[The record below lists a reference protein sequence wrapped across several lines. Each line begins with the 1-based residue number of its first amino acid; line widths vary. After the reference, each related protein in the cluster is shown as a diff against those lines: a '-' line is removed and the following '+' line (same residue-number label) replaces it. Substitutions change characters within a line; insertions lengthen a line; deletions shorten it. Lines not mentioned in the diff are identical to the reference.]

1 MLPPSAATRP
11 PDSPALVVPP
21 HSIRGTIMRHYTSR
35 PIALLIVALALVA
48 CGGGGEQSAESDAA
62 PEPAPA
68 AAASFDP
75 ATITPAMLAL
85 GDSLFHGLIGA
96 TSCQAC
102 HGPNGDQGTVAP
114 VLTDAEWL
122 HSDGS
127 WEGIYNTVV
136 SGVAAPKKFT
146 SMMPPYG
153 GVPMTEERTRAVT
166 AYVYRLSHK

>member
-1 MLPPSAATRP
+1 MRPFNLTARPLML
-11 PDSPALVVPP
+11 L
-21 HSIRGTIMRHYTSR
+21 
-35 PIALLIVALALVA
+35 IALAA
-48 CGGGGEQSAESDAA
+48 CGGGNEAASDSSAA
-62 PEPAPA
+62 PAAEAPA

-102 HGPNGDQGTVAP
+102 HGADGAQGTVAP
-114 VLTDAEWL
+114 VLTDSEWL

-127 WEGIYNTVV
+127 WEGIYKTVV
-136 SGVAAPKKFT
+136 SGVSAPIKFT

-153 GVPMTEERTRAVT
+153 GVPMTEERTRAVS
-166 AYVYRLSHK
+166 AYVYKLSHK